1 MNRNGIITALFIF
14 AGIVL
19 FGQTGTPKKPKLV
32 VGIVVDQMR
41 FDQLNKYESKFSE
54 GGFKRL
60 QREGFNFKNTTYN
73 YIPTFTAPG
82 HASIYTGS
90 MPSYHGIIGN
100 SWYDRKQKRV
110 RGNVEDT
117 TVTVVGSQV
126 VNRYGAS
133 PKNLMTTTI
142 SDELRL
148 GSNFRSKVISVS
160 LKDRGAIL
168 PGGHTA
174 NGVYWVDVDTSPG
187 YFVSSTYYM
196 DDLPQWVKTFNQQEK
211 ANAFLNTTWNTLH
224 PVADYIES
232 DSDDNVYEPALGGKP
247 TPSFPYD
254 FKSMREKYKER
265 GTEYQLLLV
274 SPAGNTL
281 LTEFATQAIA
291 NENLGMGAD
300 TDMISIS
307 YSVTDVVGHTFGP
320 QSVELQDIYLRLD
333 KEIERLLNYLDQK
346 LGLGQYVLFLTSDH
360 GVVPVAAYLQEHKL
374 PSGVAR
380 VKRYTFAIESYLNTK
395 YGNKPWI
402 EYYDEDQIY
411 LNRSVI
417 AESKLDLNDIQQE
430 LADFLVGLDGI
441 HSALTAH
448 NLQNFDYTKGLNNM
462 LQNGFNP
469 QRSGDVLL
477 SYDPGVVQNANPDL
491 PISRVKGT
499 THGTGYGY
507 DRHVP
512 MLWFGAGIPHG
523 VSVRN
528 VATTDIAPSLAMFL
542 DLQLPSGSMG
552 QPLEEIFPPSRK

>member
-1 MNRNGIITALFIF
+1 MIRNSIFTALF
-14 AGIVL
+14 VL
-19 FGQTGTPKKPKLV
+19 TGYFVWGQTVSTKKPKLV
-32 VGIVVDQMR
+32 VGIVIDQMR
-41 FDQLNKYESKFSE
+41 FDQLKKYENKFSE

-60 QREGFNFKNTTYN
+60 QREGFSFKNTTFD

-82 HASIYTGS
+82 HASIYTGTV
-90 MPSYHGIIGN
+90 PAYHGIVGN

-117 TVTVVGSQV
+117 TVTIVGSQV
-126 VNRYGAS
+126 ANPYGAS

-142 SDELRL
+142 SDELRQ

-174 NGVYWVDVDTSPG
+174 NGAYWVDVDTSPG

-196 DDLPQWVKTFNQQEK
+196 DDLPQWVKTFNKQEK
-211 ANAFLNTTWNTLH
+211 ANAFLNTTWNTLF
-224 PVADYIES
+224 PVADYVES
-232 DSDDNVYEPALGGKP
+232 DPDDNVYEPALGGKP
-247 TPSFPYD
+247 SPTFPYD
-254 FKSMREKYKER
+254 FKTMREKYKER

-281 LTEFATQAIA
+281 ITEFATQAIA
-291 NENLGMGAD
+291 NENLGMGTA
-300 TDMISIS
+300 TDMINIS

-320 QSVELQDIYLRLD
+320 QSVEIQDIYLRLD

-346 LGLGQYVLFLTSDH
+346 VGLGQYILFLTSDH
-360 GVVPVAAYLQEHKL
+360 GVVPVAAYLKAHKL
-374 PSGVAR
+374 PAGVVR
-380 VKRYTFAIESYLNTK
+380 VKRYTLAIESYLNTK

-402 EYYDEDQIY
+402 EHYDEDQIY

-417 AESKLDLNDIQQE
+417 SESKLELNGVQQE
-430 LADFLVGLDGI
+430 LADFLVGLEGI
-441 HSALTAH
+441 QSALTAH
-448 NLQNFDYTKGLNNM
+448 HLQNFDYSKGLNNK
-462 LQNGFNP
+462 LQNGFDP
-469 QRSGDVLL
+469 QRSGDILL
-477 SYDPGVVQNANPDL
+477 TYDPGSVQNANPDL

-507 DRHVP
+507 DSHVP
-512 MLWFGAGIPHG
+512 MLWFGAGIPQG
-523 VSVRN
+523 VSVRP
-528 VATTDIAPSLAMFL
+528 VAPTDIAPSLAMFL
-542 DLQLPSGSMG
+542 DLQLPSGSVG